1 MEITIDGVE
10 YETIRELIQSECRGC
25 VFDSSSIEGCSE
37 ASSQYPCAYHGII
50 WQRKATGQT
59 PPKAP
64 PKAPPEPI
72 AVAPVDQKPGTKYDD
87 EKIQYTLIPPFALQE
102 AARNL
107 TVGLR
112 KYKERDNWK
121 KVENA
126 EQRYMDA
133 IYRHIE
139 AVRRGEIYD
148 TESGAEDMPHLAA
161 VVVNAMFVLEFMLD
175 PKLKKAK

>member
-1 MEITIDGVE
+1 MIEIQGNRYILIESKQAQFSCDGCAFDNDPNDNCF
-10 YETIRELIQSECRGC
+10 IACNKASCSDGIWELTSE
-25 VFDSSSIEGCSE
+25 E
-37 ASSQYPCAYHGII
+37 
-50 WQRKATGQT
+50 
-59 PPKAP
+59 PKVLPVVDAP
-64 PKAPPEPI
+64 P
-72 AVAPVDQKPGTKYDD
+72 DQKPGTKYDG
-87 EKIQYTLIPPFALQE
+87 EKIQYTLIPPYALQE

-133 IYRHIE
+133 IYRHLE
-139 AVRRGEIYD
+139 AVRRGELYD
-148 TESGAEDMPHLAA
+148 TESGAENMPHLAA

-175 PKLKKAK
+175 PKLKGE